1 MPRIAAKLDVAP
13 ISDIIAIKSPDTF
26 VRTIYAGEYPRK
38 TVNQYVKFLKILK
51 AEINLK
57 DRILKHGSS

>member
-38 TVNQYVKFLKILK
+38 VINQYVKFLKTLK
-51 AEINLK
+51 AEINLEG
-57 DRILKHGSS
+57 RILKYGPS